1 MELFTAIISLMK
13 LEWLLIGTIL
23 LLLMFKL
30 TNNSLSSKQMLLL
43 VNLLIVGCLAISF
56 ILPNPIKSASLF
68 NEMFVSGQLI
78 VFEKQLLLSA
88 TFLVSLIS
96 YPWLVNKTIQIE
108 FYIMLLTSL
117 TGMFFMLSS
126 GNLLMLY
133 VALEMATIPLAVLV
147 NFDLEKKKASEAAMK
162 MIFNSAMSSGFLLM
176 GISFIYG
183 LTGSLQF
190 SQLAVANF
198 STPLAWL
205 AFILFFTGFAFK
217 VSAVPFHFWT
227 ADVYEGAP
235 VGVTAF
241 LSVVSKAAATLTF
254 MHIFY
259 NVFTGLQ
266 HQWIF
271 IVIVLSFLTLVVGN
285 LFALKQQSFKRF
297 MAFSSIAQVGFVLLA
312 MSANNHL
319 AQAAIVY
326 FIAIYA
332 VTNLAV
338 FFVIALVDNIS
349 SNDAIEQFSGFYQH
363 NKLLTWVLALAL
375 FSLAGIPPTAGF
387 FSKFF
392 LLFAG
397 SATISLG
404 WLLFALL
411 NVVVSLYYYLQIVR
425 KMFGEA
431 KEPSVSIA
439 VSLEQW
445 QKLLAF
451 IFLIGILLMGMVSN
465 IYEFIH
471 SITLVE

>member
-1 MELFTAIISLMK
+1 MELFTAFISLMK
-13 LEWLLIGTIL
+13 LEWLLIGAIL
-23 LLLMFKL
+23 LLLILK
-30 TNNSLSSKQMLLL
+30 LSSNSFSNKQMLLFI
-43 VNLLIVGCLAISF
+43 NLLIISCLIISLL
-56 ILPNPIKSASLF
+56 IPTPIELATLF
-68 NEMFVSGQLI
+68 NEMFVSSKLI
-78 VFEKQLLLSA
+78 VFEKQLLLGA
-88 TFLVSLIS
+88 TLLVSLIS
-96 YPWLVNKTIQIE
+96 YSWLLNKPIQIE

-162 MIFNSAMSSGFLLM
+162 MIFSSAMSSGFLLM

-190 SQLAVANF
+190 SSLAVANF
-198 STPLAWL
+198 SAPLAWL
-205 AFILFFTGFAFK
+205 AFLLFFTGFAFK

-254 MHIFY
+254 MHLFY
-259 NVFTGLQ
+259 NVFASLQ
-266 HQWIF
+266 QQWIF

-332 VTNLAV
+332 VTNLAA
-338 FFVIALVDNIS
+338 FFVIALVDNATN
-349 SNDAIEQFSGFYQH
+349 NDAIEQFTGFYQH
-363 NKLLTWVLALAL
+363 NKLLTWVLAIAL

-397 SATISLG
+397 SANVSLG

-431 KEPSVSIA
+431 NAQQVSNAIP
-439 VSLEQW
+439 LTQW
-445 QKLLAF
+445 QKVLAF
-451 IFLIGILLMGMVSN
+451 LFLLGIILMGMASG
-465 IYEFIH
+465 IYQFIY
-471 SITLVE
+471 SITLA